1 MAAVLI
7 FKELNSCR
15 WGLFF
20 SILFPFIREF
30 QRLHIA
36 DVMFN
41 SSLDLFE
48 QVEVVTDKPGLK
60 IFGDAEHVV
69 GNQNLTIGIGAVAG
83 GVVGFL
89 LLQRA
94 GLFGMY
100 ESLDVDGL
108 AGMAVMAPLCAVL
121 AARFSLWLMRNQTR

>member
-1 MAAVLI
+1 MVAILVFPVYVVVLILLWNSYLKAAMAAKV
-7 FKELNSCR
+7 
-15 WGLFF
+15 
-20 SILFPFIREF
+20 
-30 QRLHIA
+30 
-36 DVMFN
+36 
-41 SSLDLFE
+41 
-48 QVEVVTDKPGLK
+48 KPSPLVA
-60 IFGDAEHVV
+60 IV
-69 GNQNLTIGIGAVAG
+69 GAVAG

-89 LLQRA
+89 LLQNA